1 MNGNNTPGDT
11 IEDVVMQA
19 EDRQEEKKKSNG
31 NEEDNDIQNDDDDD
45 DYEDEEEEDEVEY
58 EDDESQYE
66 YETEEYYIVAS
77 LPSRALA
84 RASEAANDPRGV
96 SARLSGAAR
105 NNVVINDHSSDIDQD
120 NNESDT
126 NENNSAN
133 GNQGKTMVAAAAAA
147 ARGRRRRRY
156 QVPQYAL
163 IDLDTDQ
170 PMLELEGA
178 IYMGKHEELL
188 GTHLIFDIDAED
200 DEGSE
205 RSNVELMAATSKTII
220 FHPVKMS
227 KNYLYK

>member
-31 NEEDNDIQNDDDDD
+31 NEEDNDIQNDDD
-45 DYEDEEEEDEVEY
+45 EEEEE
-58 EDDESQYE
+58 DESQYE